1 MWLKHLKT
9 KVDVD
14 DKVMFYVGIVT
25 KYLKRGTITGFKK
38 GYVQIRGENGYPY
51 PYVLPEDITMLLTEN
66 GNNRY
71 QENYTS
77 SFYDDY
83 NDDSYDNSY
92 DDDYYNNSPCV
103 NAYDNDYDNSV
114 NDNNSYSSSSYDSY
128 SSSNDSSFD
137 CSSSND
143 W

>member
-9 KVDVD
+9 EVDVD

-66 GNNRY
+66 GDNCY
-71 QENYTS
+71 QEDYTS
-77 SFYDDY
+77 S
-83 NDDSYDNSY
+83 SY
-92 DDDYYNNSPCV
+92 DDNNYDDSPGV
-103 NAYDNDYDNSV
+103 NGYDDNYDCNIDNDD
-114 NDNNSYSSSSYDSY
+114 SYSSSSYDSY
-128 SSSNDSSFD
+128 SSSNGSSFD

>member
-9 KVDVD
+9 EVDVD

-66 GNNRY
+66 SNNRY
-71 QENYTS
+71 QENYTAS
-77 SFYDDY
+77 SYDDY
-83 NDDSYDNSY
+83 NDE
-92 DDDYYNNSPCV
+92 DYYNNSPCV
-103 NAYDNDYDNSV
+103 NAYDDDYDNSV
-114 NDNNSYSSSSYDSY
+114 NNDNSYSSSNYDSY
-128 SSSNDSSFD
+128 SSSDDSSFD

>member
-9 KVDVD
+9 EVDVD
-14 DKVMFYVGIVT
+14 DKVMFYVGIVA

-51 PYVLPEDITMLLTEN
+51 VYVLPEDITMLLTEN
-66 GNNRY
+66 SNDCY
-71 QENYTS
+71 QENYTAS
-77 SFYDDY
+77 SYADY
-83 NDDSYDNSY
+83 NDDSY
-92 DDDYYNNSPCV
+92 DDDYYNNNPCV

-114 NDNNSYSSSSYDSY
+114 NNDNSYSSSSYDSY

>member
-9 KVDVD
+9 EVDVD

-66 GNNRY
+66 GDNCY
-71 QENYTS
+71 QEDYTS
-77 SFYDDY
+77 S
-83 NDDSYDNSY
+83 S
-92 DDDYYNNSPCV
+92 
-103 NAYDNDYDNSV
+103 
-114 NDNNSYSSSSYDSY
+114 
-128 SSSNDSSFD
+128 
-137 CSSSND
+137 
-143 W
+143 

>member
-9 KVDVD
+9 EVDVD
-14 DKVMFYVGIVT
+14 DKVMFYVGIVA

-51 PYVLPEDITMLLTEN
+51 VYVLPEDITMLLTEN
-66 GNNRY
+66 SNDCY
-71 QENYTS
+71 QENYTAS
-77 SFYDDY
+77 SYDDY
-83 NDDSYDNSY
+83 N
-92 DDDYYNNSPCV
+92 DDYYNNSPCV

-114 NDNNSYSSSSYDSY
+114 NNDNSYSSSSYDSY

>member
-9 KVDVD
+9 EVDVD

-77 SFYDDY
+77 SFYDDSY
-83 NDDSYDNSY
+83 NDNDYNDSPCVNGYDDNYDCNIDNDDSYSSSN
-92 DDDYYNNSPCV
+92 
-103 NAYDNDYDNSV
+103 YDN
-114 NDNNSYSSSSYDSY
+114 Y

-137 CSSSND
+137 CSNNND

>member
-9 KVDVD
+9 EVDVD

-66 GNNRY
+66 SNDCY
-71 QENYTS
+71 QENYTAS
-77 SFYDDY
+77 SYDDY
-83 NDDSYDNSY
+83 NDDSYD
-92 DDDYYNNSPCV
+92 D
-103 NAYDNDYDNSV
+103 DYDNSV
-114 NDNNSYSSSSYDSY
+114 NNDNSYSSSSYDSY

>member
-9 KVDVD
+9 EVDVD

-25 KYLKRGTITGFKK
+25 KHLKRGTITGFKK

-51 PYVLPEDITMLLTEN
+51 PYGLPEDITMLLTEN
-66 GNNRY
+66 SNDCY
-71 QENYTS
+71 QEDYTS
-77 SFYDDY
+77 S
-83 NDDSYDNSY
+83 SY
-92 DDDYYNNSPCV
+92 DDNDYDDSPCV
-103 NAYDNDYDNSV
+103 NAYDDDYDNSV
-114 NDNNSYSSSSYDSY
+114 NNDNSYSSSSYDGY

>member
-9 KVDVD
+9 EVDVD
-14 DKVMFYVGIVT
+14 DEVMFYVGIVT

-66 GNNRY
+66 GDNCY
-71 QENYTS
+71 QEDYTS
-77 SFYDDY
+77 S
-83 NDDSYDNSY
+83 SY
-92 DDDYYNNSPCV
+92 DDNDYDDSPCV

-128 SSSNDSSFD
+128 SSSNGSSFD

>member
-1 MWLKHLKT
+1 MWLKYLKT
-9 KVDVD
+9 EVDVD

-66 GNNRY
+66 SNNCY
-71 QENYTS
+71 QENYTAS
-77 SFYDDY
+77 SYDDY
-83 NDDSYDNSY
+83 NDDSY

-103 NAYDNDYDNSV
+103 NAYDDDYDNSV
-114 NDNNSYSSSSYDSY
+114 NNDNSYSSSSYDSY

>member
-9 KVDVD
+9 EVDVD

-66 GNNRY
+66 SNDCY

-83 NDDSYDNSY
+83 NDNSY

-128 SSSNDSSFD
+128 SSSNGSSFD

>member
-9 KVDVD
+9 EVDVD

-66 GNNRY
+66 SNNCY
-71 QENYTS
+71 QENYTAS
-77 SFYDDY
+77 SYDDY
-83 NDDSYDNSY
+83 NDDSY

-103 NAYDNDYDNSV
+103 NAYDDDYDNSV
-114 NDNNSYSSSSYDSY
+114 NNDNSYSSSSYDSY

>member
-9 KVDVD
+9 EVDVD

-66 GNNRY
+66 SNDCY
-71 QENYTS
+71 QENYTAS
-77 SFYDDY
+77 SYDDY
-83 NDDSYDNSY
+83 NDDSY

-103 NAYDNDYDNSV
+103 NAYDDDYDNSV
-114 NDNNSYSSSSYDSY
+114 NNDNSYSSSSYDSY
-128 SSSNDSSFD
+128 SSSNGSSFD

>member
-9 KVDVD
+9 EVDVD

-66 GNNRY
+66 SNNCY
-71 QENYTS
+71 QENYTAS
-77 SFYDDY
+77 
-83 NDDSYDNSY
+83 SY
-92 DDDYYNNSPCV
+92 DDNDYDDSPCV

-128 SSSNDSSFD
+128 SSSNGSSFD

>member
-9 KVDVD
+9 EVDVD

-38 GYVQIRGENGYPY
+38 GYVQVRGENGYPY

-66 GNNRY
+66 SNDCY
-71 QENYTS
+71 QENYTAS
-77 SFYDDY
+77 SYDDY
-83 NDDSYDNSY
+83 NDDSY

-103 NAYDNDYDNSV
+103 NAYDDDYDNSV
-114 NDNNSYSSSSYDSY
+114 NNDNSYSSSSYDSY
-128 SSSNDSSFD
+128 SSSNDSGFD

>member
-9 KVDVD
+9 EVDVD

-66 GNNRY
+66 SNDCY
-71 QENYTS
+71 QENYTAS
-77 SFYDDY
+77 SYDDY
-83 NDDSYDNSY
+83 NDDNDY
-92 DDDYYNNSPCV
+92 DDSPCV
-103 NAYDNDYDNSV
+103 NGYDDNYDNSV
-114 NDNNSYSSSSYDSY
+114 NNDNSYSSSSYDSY
-128 SSSNDSSFD
+128 SSSNGSSFD

>member
-1 MWLKHLKT
+1 LWLKHLKT
-9 KVDVD
+9 EVDVD

-77 SFYDDY
+77 SSYDDY
-83 NDDSYDNSY
+83 NDDSY

-114 NDNNSYSSSSYDSY
+114 NNDNSYSSSSYDSY

>member
-9 KVDVD
+9 EVDVD
-14 DKVMFYVGIVT
+14 DKVMFYVGIVA

-66 GNNRY
+66 SNDCY
-71 QENYTS
+71 QENYTAS
-77 SFYDDY
+77 SYDDY
-83 NDDSYDNSY
+83 NDDSY

-114 NDNNSYSSSSYDSY
+114 NNDNSYSSSSYDSY

>member
-9 KVDVD
+9 EVDVD

-66 GNNRY
+66 SNDCY
-71 QENYTS
+71 QEDYTS
-77 SFYDDY
+77 SSYDDSY
-83 NDDSYDNSY
+83 DDNDYDDSPCVNGYDDNYDCNIDNDDSYSSSN
-92 DDDYYNNSPCV
+92 
-103 NAYDNDYDNSV
+103 YDN
-114 NDNNSYSSSSYDSY
+114 Y

>member
-1 MWLKHLKT
+1 MWLNHLKT
-9 KVDVD
+9 EVDVN

-66 GNNRY
+66 GDNCY
-71 QENYTS
+71 QEDYTS
-77 SFYDDY
+77 S
-83 NDDSYDNSY
+83 SY
-92 DDDYYNNSPCV
+92 DDNDYDDSPCV

-128 SSSNDSSFD
+128 SSSNGSSFD

>member
-9 KVDVD
+9 EVDVD

-77 SFYDDY
+77 SFYDD
-83 NDDSYDNSY
+83 SYDNSY

-103 NAYDNDYDNSV
+103 NAYDDDYDNSV
-114 NDNNSYSSSSYDSY
+114 NNDNSYSSSSYDSY

>member
-9 KVDVD
+9 EVDVD

-25 KYLKRGTITGFKK
+25 KYLKRGTITGLKK

-66 GNNRY
+66 SNDCY
-71 QENYTS
+71 QENYTAS
-77 SFYDDY
+77 SYDDY
-83 NDDSYDNSY
+83 NDDSY

-114 NDNNSYSSSSYDSY
+114 NNDNSYSSSSYDSY

>member
-9 KVDVD
+9 EVDVN

-66 GNNRY
+66 SNDCY
-71 QENYTS
+71 QENYTAS
-77 SFYDDY
+77 SYDDY
-83 NDDSYDNSY
+83 NDDSY

-114 NDNNSYSSSSYDSY
+114 NNDNSYSSSSYDSY

>member
-1 MWLKHLKT
+1 LWLKHLKT
-9 KVDVD
+9 EVDVD

-51 PYVLPEDITMLLTEN
+51 VYVLPEDITMLLTEN
-66 GNNRY
+66 SNDCY
-71 QENYTS
+71 QENYTAS
-77 SFYDDY
+77 SYDDY
-83 NDDSYDNSY
+83 NDDSY

-114 NDNNSYSSSSYDSY
+114 NNDNSYSSSSYDSY

>member
-9 KVDVD
+9 EVDVD

-77 SFYDDY
+77 SSYDDY
-83 NDDSYDNSY
+83 NDDSY

-114 NDNNSYSSSSYDSY
+114 NNDNSYSSSSYDSY

>member
-9 KVDVD
+9 EVDVD

-66 GNNRY
+66 GDNCY
-71 QENYTS
+71 QEDYTS
-77 SFYDDY
+77 SSYDDY
-83 NDDSYDNSY
+83 NDDSY

-103 NAYDNDYDNSV
+103 NAYDDDYDNSV
-114 NDNNSYSSSSYDSY
+114 NNDNSYSSSSYDSY

>member
-1 MWLKHLKT
+1 MWLNHLKT
-9 KVDVD
+9 EVDVD
-14 DKVMFYVGIVT
+14 DEVMFYVGIVT
-25 KYLKRGTITGFKK
+25 KHLKRGTITGFKK

-66 GNNRY
+66 SNDCY
-71 QENYTS
+71 QENYTAS
-77 SFYDDY
+77 SYDDY
-83 NDDSYDNSY
+83 NDDSY

-103 NAYDNDYDNSV
+103 NAYDDDYDNSV
-114 NDNNSYSSSSYDSY
+114 NNDNSYSSSSYDSY

>member
-1 MWLKHLKT
+1 MWLNHLKT
-9 KVDVD
+9 EVDVD

-66 GNNRY
+66 SNDCY
-71 QENYTS
+71 QENYTAS
-77 SFYDDY
+77 SYDDY
-83 NDDSYDNSY
+83 NDDSY

-114 NDNNSYSSSSYDSY
+114 NNDNSYSSSSYDSY
-128 SSSNDSSFD
+128 SSSNGSSFD

>member
-9 KVDVD
+9 EVDVD

-25 KYLKRGTITGFKK
+25 KYLKRGTIPGFKK
-38 GYVQIRGENGYPY
+38 GYVQMRGENGYPY

-66 GNNRY
+66 GDNCY
-71 QENYTS
+71 QEDYTS
-77 SFYDDY
+77 S
-83 NDDSYDNSY
+83 SY
-92 DDDYYNNSPCV
+92 DDNDYDDSPCV
-103 NAYDNDYDNSV
+103 NAYDDDYDNSV
-114 NDNNSYSSSSYDSY
+114 NNDNSYSSSSYDSY

>member
-9 KVDVD
+9 EVDVD

-66 GNNRY
+66 SNDCY
-71 QENYTS
+71 QENYTAS
-77 SFYDDY
+77 SYDDY
-83 NDDSYDNSY
+83 NDDSYNE
-92 DDDYYNNSPCV
+92 DYYNNSPCV

>member
-9 KVDVD
+9 EVDVD

-51 PYVLPEDITMLLTEN
+51 PYVLPENITMLLTEN
-66 GNNRY
+66 SNNRY

-77 SFYDDY
+77 SFYDD
-83 NDDSYDNSY
+83 SY

-103 NAYDNDYDNSV
+103 NAYDDNYDCNIDNDD
-114 NDNNSYSSSSYDSY
+114 SYSSSNYDNY

>member
-9 KVDVD
+9 EVDVD

-66 GNNRY
+66 GNDCY
-71 QENYTS
+71 QENYTAS
-77 SFYDDY
+77 SYDDY
-83 NDDSYDNSY
+83 NDDSY

-114 NDNNSYSSSSYDSY
+114 NNDNSYSSSSYDSY

>member
-9 KVDVD
+9 EVDVD

-25 KYLKRGTITGFKK
+25 KYLKRGTITGFRK
-38 GYVQIRGENGYPY
+38 GYVQIRGQNGYPY

-66 GNNRY
+66 GDNCY
-71 QENYTS
+71 QEDYTS
-77 SFYDDY
+77 S
-83 NDDSYDNSY
+83 SY
-92 DDDYYNNSPCV
+92 DDNDYDDSPCV

-128 SSSNDSSFD
+128 SSSNGSSFD

>member
-1 MWLKHLKT
+1 LWLKHLKT
-9 KVDVD
+9 EVDVD

-66 GNNRY
+66 GDNCY
-71 QENYTS
+71 QEDYTS
-77 SFYDDY
+77 S
-83 NDDSYDNSY
+83 SY
-92 DDDYYNNSPCV
+92 DDNDYDDSPCV

-128 SSSNDSSFD
+128 SSSNGSSFD

>member
-1 MWLKHLKT
+1 MWLNHLKT
-9 KVDVD
+9 EVDVN

-71 QENYTS
+71 QENYTTS
-77 SFYDDY
+77 SYDDY
-83 NDDSYDNSY
+83 NDDSYDE
-92 DDDYYNNSPCV
+92 DYYNNSPCV
-103 NAYDNDYDNSV
+103 NAYDDDYDNSV
-114 NDNNSYSSSSYDSY
+114 NNDNSYSSSSYDSY

>member
-9 KVDVD
+9 EVDVD
-14 DKVMFYVGIVT
+14 DKVMFYVGIVA

-51 PYVLPEDITMLLTEN
+51 VYVLPEDITMLLTEN
-66 GNNRY
+66 SNGCY
-71 QENYTS
+71 QENYTAS
-77 SFYDDY
+77 SYDDY
-83 NDDSYDNSY
+83 NDDSY

-103 NAYDNDYDNSV
+103 NAYDNDYNNSV
-114 NDNNSYSSSSYDSY
+114 NNDNSYSSSSYDSY

>member
-9 KVDVD
+9 EVDVD

-66 GNNRY
+66 GDNCY
-71 QENYTS
+71 QEDYTS
-77 SFYDDY
+77 S
-83 NDDSYDNSY
+83 SY
-92 DDDYYNNSPCV
+92 DDNDYDDSPCV
-103 NAYDNDYDNSV
+103 NGYDDNYDNSV
-114 NDNNSYSSSSYDSY
+114 NNDNSYSSSNYDSY